1 MQEGWV
7 CPKCGAVMSP
17 SFPVCWYCSKG
28 TGAVRMSSGTDAI
41 PAPCDHVWDGQI
53 TTSGQFST
61 CEKCGLT
68 RMIALPPGPTT
79 TSGTVDA

>member
-17 SFPVCWYCSKG
+17 STAVCVNCTG
-28 TGAVRMSSGTDAI
+28 TKAVREATSI
-41 PAPCDHVWDGQI
+41 LPCVHVWGPVQI
-53 TTSGQFST
+53 TTGGQYST

-68 RMIALPPGPTT
+68 RMICPPPGPTT
-79 TSGTVDA
+79 TSGKVDA